1 MERDVEDILLVVRVI
16 FFQIELEAERARIIV
31 MKRQEVAEAQYR
43 LDAEKV
49 KLEIIKLASKRK

>member
-43 LDAEKV
+43 LEAEKV

>member
-1 MERDVEDILLVVRVI
+1 MKRDVEDILLVIRVI

-31 MKRQEVAEAQYR
+31 MKRQEVAEAEYR
-43 LDAEKV
+43 LQAEKV

>member
-31 MKRQEVAEAQYR
+31 MKRQEVAEAEYR
-43 LDAEKV
+43 LQAEKV

>member
-1 MERDVEDILLVVRVI
+1 MKDDVENIPIVIRVN